1 MAKGKIV
8 PLLIAGIL
16 LIIAIVFLIRI
27 IQNSTSFD
35 KLIVS
40 FNGNNE
46 EYEKLAIDNVIVVN
60 NTSFWIVSIEK
71 DKIVLNAS
79 DDVTI
84 NNETVNEVSVEL
96 NKNSEVCFANNSCAI
111 FKLQ

>member
-1 MAKGKIV
+1 MAKGKMI
-8 PLLIAGIL
+8 PLIIAGIL
-16 LIIAIVFLIRI
+16 LILAVFFFIRI
-27 IQNSTSFD
+27 LRNNVSFD

-40 FNGNNE
+40 YNDNNE
-46 EYEKLAIDNVIVVN
+46 EYEKLSIDNVIVVN

-71 DKIVLNAS
+71 NKIVLNAS
-79 DDVTI
+79 DEVTI

-96 NKNSEVCFANNSCAI
+96 NKNSEVCFASNNCAI